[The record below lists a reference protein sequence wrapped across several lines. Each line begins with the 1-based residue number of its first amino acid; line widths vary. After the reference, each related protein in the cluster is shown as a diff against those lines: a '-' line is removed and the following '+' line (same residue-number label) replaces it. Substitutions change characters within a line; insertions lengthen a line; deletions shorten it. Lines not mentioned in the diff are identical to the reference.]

1 MTAPSRVHQI
11 AQHADDLERAT
22 AFYRDVLGLRHLATF
37 DPPGLVFFDLGN
49 ARLLLERGA
58 SAATLYLEVDDIDAR
73 HAELAAAGVASLMV
87 PFPHA
92 VDDHQTF
99 NAKFLADQGAAL
111 LMPQSELTADRLAGL
126 LRELT
131 REQLL
136 EIAARALARPDAARR
151 VADVC
156 EEAARSS

>member
-73 HAELAAAGVASLMV
+73 HAELAAAGVELV
-87 PFPHA
+87 GEPHCIFR
-92 VDDHQTF
+92 DDAGTF
-99 NAKFLADQGAAL
+99 GTPGTEEWMTFLRD
-111 LMPQSELTADRLAGL
+111 SEGNLVGL
-126 LRELT
+126 VE
-131 REQLL
+131 
-136 EIAARALARPDAARR
+136 RR
-151 VADVC
+151 V
-156 EEAARSS
+156 S